1 MMQNSLYVHHYEPLE
16 TMFFFSMQLHY
27 QYLNLSL
34 NLLPACFHVK
44 ANSKWWRA
52 KSLTFKSHS
61 QLATKVTSFKEEE
74 TKGGGGD
81 RKKRKTSWRRRL
93 YGCYTLVHFLVINYL
108 VKIFIA
114 ALCMC
119 APTDSSKC
127 HQFSSR
133 SYTFLWRSLINFKG
147 QQNFKEERGGRKEG
161 MFAGRDC
168 MKASKY

>member
-1 MMQNSLYVHHYEPLE
+1 MQNSLYVHHYEPLE
-16 TMFFFSMQLHY
+16 TIFFFSMQLHY
-27 QYLNLSL
+27 QYSNLSL
-34 NLLPACFHVK
+34 NLLPTCFHVK
-44 ANSKWWRA
+44 ANSKWWKGQSRWHSKA
-52 KSLTFKSHS
+52 IHNLQQRSLHS
-61 QLATKVTSFKEEE
+61 KKKKQKEEE
-74 TKGGGGD
+74 EME
-81 RKKRKTSWRRRL
+81 KRKTSWRRRL